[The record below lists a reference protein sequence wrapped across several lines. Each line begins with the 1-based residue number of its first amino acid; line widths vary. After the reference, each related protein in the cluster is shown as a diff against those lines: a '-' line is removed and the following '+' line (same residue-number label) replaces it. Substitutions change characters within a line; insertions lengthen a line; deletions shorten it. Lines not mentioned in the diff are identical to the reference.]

1 MESAGLNSEVL
12 AGGNKFHIQTNYLE
26 PVNKIVSTIYEGGKV
41 VFKKEVQ
48 FQAQGTAESVREQI
62 ASIHKEMMSEI
73 ELLFYIAEK
82 VKTIRHASSN
92 NKLGLVFL
100 QKNLY
105 NEAKKEFERAI
116 ELDNK
121 YIESYKNLGLVYYE
135 IGELEQAETILKTGI
150 EHHADYPD
158 IHNAMGRVY
167 SKQQKY
173 RAALGEFE
181 KALELNKNYVE
192 VRYNIVLA
200 LLRSVVSNSDV
211 DDLPDVEQRK
221 KLALDHLQK
230 AEKYI
235 DSDTLIEAYEYFD
248 EDDIENTLKVLEKIE
263 GVNTLESINSFENE
277 FYLKFMFGG
286 KGKDDKFIS
295 EHIARLKDAIKK
307 FPYYADLRNYLGIA
321 YLIQCRNLFLNALDE
336 FRQALKINPNYKK
349 AEKNLKLAENDG
361 KGFLILLR
369 AILK

>member
-12 AGGNKFHIQTNYLE
+12 AGGKKFHVQTNYLE
-26 PVNKIVSTIYEGGKV
+26 PVKKIVSTIYEGGKI
-41 VFKKEVQ
+41 VFAKEIQ
-48 FQAQGTAESVREQI
+48 FQENALSEAVREQI
-62 ASIHKEMMSEI
+62 ASIHKEMISEI

-105 NEAKKEFERAI
+105 DEAKKEFERAI
-116 ELDNK
+116 ELDPDF
-121 YIESYKNLGLVYYE
+121 IESYKNIGLVHYE
-135 IGELEQAETILKTGI
+135 TGELELAEDILRKGI
-150 EHHADYPD
+150 ERHDEYPD
-158 IHNAMGRVY
+158 IHNALGRVY
-167 SKQQKY
+167 SKKIEY
-173 RAALGEFE
+173 KSALTEFE

-192 VRYNIVLA
+192 VHYNIVLA
-200 LLRSVVSNSDV
+200 LLRSIVSNETEEE
-211 DDLPDVEQRK
+211 LPDLENRK
-221 KLALDHLQK
+221 NLALDHLQT

-295 EHIARLKDAIKK
+295 EHIVRLKDAIKK

>member
-12 AGGNKFHIQTNYLE
+12 AGGKKFHVQTNYLE
-26 PVNKIVSTIYEGGKV
+26 PVKKIVSTIYEDGKV
-41 VFKKEVQ
+41 LFKKEVQ
-48 FQAQGTAESVREQI
+48 FQEKDIGETVREQI
-62 ASIHKEMMSEI
+62 ASIHKEMISEI

-105 NEAKKEFERAI
+105 DEARREFERAI
-116 ELDNK
+116 ALDADF
-121 YIESYKNLGLVYYE
+121 IESYKNLGLVHYE
-135 IGELEQAETILKTGI
+135 IGELEQAEKILRTGI
-150 EHHADYPD
+150 ERHGDYPD
-158 IHNAMGRVY
+158 IHNALGRVY
-167 SKQQKY
+167 SKQLMYKQ
-173 RAALGEFE
+173 ALGEFD

-192 VRYNIVLA
+192 VHYNIVLA
-200 LLRSVVSNSDV
+200 ILRSIISNSSE
-211 DDLPDVEQRK
+211 DDLPDTEQRK
-221 KLALDHLQK
+221 NLALDHLQK

-286 KGKDDKFIS
+286 KGKDDKFFS
-295 EHIARLKDAIKK
+295 EHIDRLKDAIKK

-336 FRQALKINPNYKK
+336 FRQALKINPKYKK

>member
-1 MESAGLNSEVL
+1 MESSGLNSEVL
-12 AGGNKFHIQTNYLE
+12 AGGKKFHIQTNYLE
-26 PVNKIVSTIYEGGKV
+26 PVEKIVSTIFEEGKV

-48 FQAQGTAESVREQI
+48 FRKKDTSDSVPEQVG
-62 ASIHKEMMSEI
+62 AVHKEMISEI
-73 ELLFYIAEK
+73 ELLYYIAEK

-105 NEAKKEFERAI
+105 DEAKSEFKRAI
-116 ELDNK
+116 ELDSDS
-121 YIESYKNLGLVYYE
+121 IESYKNLGLVHYE
-135 IGELEQAETILKTGI
+135 TGELEEAERILKAGI
-150 EHHADYPD
+150 EKHDDYPD
-158 IHNAMGRVY
+158 IHNALGRVY
-167 SKQQKY
+167 SKQLKFNP
-173 RAALGEFE
+173 ALEEFE

-192 VRYNIVLA
+192 VHYNIVLA
-200 LLRSVVSNSDV
+200 LLRSIISQSDEEKH
-211 DDLPDVEQRK
+211 PDVQQLKDR
-221 KLALDHLQK
+221 ALDHLQK
-230 AEKYI
+230 AEKFI
-235 DSDTLIEAYEYFD
+235 DSETLIESYEYFD

-263 GVNTLESINSFENE
+263 DVYTLESINSFENE

-295 EHIARLKDAIKK
+295 EHITRLKDAIKK
-307 FPYYADLRNYLGIA
+307 YPYYADLRNYLGIA

-349 AEKNLKLAENDG
+349 AQKNLKLAENDG